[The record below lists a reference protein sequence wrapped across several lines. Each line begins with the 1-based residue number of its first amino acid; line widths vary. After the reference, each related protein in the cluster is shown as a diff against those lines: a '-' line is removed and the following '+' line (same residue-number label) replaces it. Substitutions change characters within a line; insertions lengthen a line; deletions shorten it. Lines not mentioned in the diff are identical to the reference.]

1 MTPAYGLKIITIL
14 ISDSDEEMVTA
25 PVSAEELICKLYCLM
40 SVHGEKQVVYQC
52 KDAYASVRLHR
63 DMFANV
69 DSSDYICRRVDVYV
83 RLSLEI

>member
-1 MTPAYGLKIITIL
+1 
-14 ISDSDEEMVTA
+14 
-25 PVSAEELICKLYCLM
+25 M
-40 SVHGEKQVVYQC
+40 SKC

-63 DMFANV
+63 DMVANV